1 MAPCYSLCNLQ
12 HYTKRRMLVEAVSA
26 LCPACGLNVIH
37 DRFSHYQSYI
47 CIYLCRN
54 DIHAKAM
61 MRLTRSSLP
70 LDHTLFYTITHLIL
84 TKYSITYQRRTELP
98 STELLPGGKS

>member
-26 LCPACGLNVIH
+26 LCPACVLNVIH

-54 DIHAKAM
+54 DIHASRAINDSHHC
-61 MRLTRSSLP
+61 LWIIPCSTQ
-70 LDHTLFYTITHLIL
+70 FTHLIL

>member
-26 LCPACGLNVIH
+26 LCPACVLNVIH

-47 CIYLCRN
+47 L
-54 DIHAKAM
+54 
-61 MRLTRSSLP
+61 LTYVEVIFMKVAVR
-70 LDHTLFYTITHLIL
+70 
-84 TKYSITYQRRTELP
+84 
-98 STELLPGGKS
+98 

>member
-26 LCPACGLNVIH
+26 LCPACVLDVIH

-54 DIHAKAM
+54 DIHASRAINEVIIAFGSYLVLHNL
-61 MRLTRSSLP
+61 LTSSSP
-70 LDHTLFYTITHLIL
+70 
-84 TKYSITYQRRTELP
+84 SIQ
-98 STELLPGGKS
+98 